1 MFPLQTNLSKIP
13 NKLRYLSW
21 VNGLSA
27 SVSTSTSS
35 SASASAN
42 SVESEKQRE
51 ATALTKKYVKV
62 NKKYP
67 NACTSIQIIQK
78 CENYV
83 HT

>member
-1 MFPLQTNLSKIP
+1 MAVYMM
-13 NKLRYLSW
+13 YLSW
-21 VNGLSA
+21 VDGLSA
-27 SVSTSTSS
+27 SVSTSASTSAS
-35 SASASAN
+35 LSTSTSASAS
-42 SVESEKQRE
+42 SVESEKQHD

-62 NKKYP
+62 TKKYP